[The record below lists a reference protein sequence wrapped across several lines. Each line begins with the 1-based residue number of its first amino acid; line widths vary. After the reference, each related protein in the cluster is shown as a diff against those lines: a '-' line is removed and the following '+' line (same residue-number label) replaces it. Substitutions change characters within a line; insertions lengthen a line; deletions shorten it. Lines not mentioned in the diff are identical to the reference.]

1 MQTKKEDRDE
11 PKQSSELFCEELK
24 NKVGSFQITKLTNTR
39 IKKMNVEKILA
50 ISGKPGLY
58 LLQIQTRTGFVA
70 ESLTDGKKITVSLRS
85 NVSLLSE
92 ISMYTYE
99 EEKPLVEI
107 MRAIAIKENEGP
119 AISHKED
126 NAKLVAYFKGIVP
139 NYDEDRVYAS
149 DIKKVLNW
157 YNVLQAKGMIS
168 KEEPKVDPSDS
179 ELAKQ
184 NAEEVKEQVVQ
195 EVKEAKE
202 KKPKTKK

>member
-1 MQTKKEDRDE
+1 
-11 PKQSSELFCEELK
+11 
-24 NKVGSFQITKLTNTR
+24 
-39 IKKMNVEKILA
+39 MNVEKILA

-70 ESLTDGKKITVSLRS
+70 ESLTDGKKVTVSLRS

-99 EEKPLVEI
+99 DEKPLAEI
-107 MRAIAIKENEGP
+107 MRAIAVKENEGP

-126 NAKLVAYFKGIVP
+126 NAKLVAYFKEIVP

-168 KEEPKVDPSDS
+168 KDEPKVANDD
-179 ELAKQ
+179 EVKEEVV
-184 NAEEVKEQVVQ
+184 EEVK
-195 EVKEAKE
+195 
-202 KKPKTKK
+202 TKKKTTKKE